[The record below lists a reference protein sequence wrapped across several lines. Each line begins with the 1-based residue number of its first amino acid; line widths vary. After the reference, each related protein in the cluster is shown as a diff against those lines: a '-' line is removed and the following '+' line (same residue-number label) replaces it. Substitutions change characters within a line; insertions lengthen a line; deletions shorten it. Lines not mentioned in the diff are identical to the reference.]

1 MYCTSSSNMF
11 YFLLITFFCPSLL
24 CGLYLCK
31 YKCKQVSWKSFLY
44 HLKNKLSRRRKEML
58 GGGDLFSALSH

>member
-11 YFLLITFFCPSLL
+11 YFLLITFFFVL
-24 CGLYLCK
+24 CFVVCTFVNIN
-31 YKCKQVSWKSFLY
+31 VSKFLGKVFC

>member
-11 YFLLITFFCPSLL
+11 YFLLIPFFLSFVLWYVCTFVNINVSKFLGKVFC
-24 CGLYLCK
+24 
-31 YKCKQVSWKSFLY
+31 